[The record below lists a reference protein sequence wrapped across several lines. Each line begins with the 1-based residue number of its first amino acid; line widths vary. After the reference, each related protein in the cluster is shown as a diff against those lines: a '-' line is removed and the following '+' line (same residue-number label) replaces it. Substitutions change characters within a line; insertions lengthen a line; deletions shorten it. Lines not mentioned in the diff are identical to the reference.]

1 MGIEALNCQYC
12 GAPLKIA
19 SSVCECDYCGRVN
32 IIGGNAGNYIN
43 QLNRANR
50 LRQQYE
56 FDQAYSIYDMILS
69 ENAPSVDIIWSQALC
84 EYGIEYV
91 PDPISSKQF
100 PTLHRIKDENFLY
113 SRLYTEAIELADEQQ
128 KKLLKEAGEEI
139 ARIQEKYL
147 NIAANEKPY
156 DVFICYKETDEQ
168 SGEKTEDVKL
178 AEELYNE
185 LTECGYKV
193 FFARETLKNKI
204 GIDYEPYIFAALK
217 SSRAMAV
224 IGTKAEYFTAVWVKN
239 EWGRF
244 IKLMEKNPEKMMF
257 FACDNPEELPR
268 AFASKQAQLLSQEGA
283 IKNLAVNID
292 RFLKKSAPNQSE
304 ESAHIIDQ
312 NEFDK
317 IMSEKALGYAE
328 GIDRTKFREKERSLM
343 QEIWDINAYLQMT
356 KKLYNISYHLGA
368 IILIVASFL
377 YTFYSPMRMLTDIHS
392 SDFGSIFC

>member
-1 MGIEALNCQYC
+1 
-12 GAPLKIA
+12 
-19 SSVCECDYCGRVN
+19 
-32 IIGGNAGNYIN
+32 
-43 QLNRANR
+43 
-50 LRQQYE
+50 
-56 FDQAYSIYDMILS
+56 
-69 ENAPSVDIIWSQALC
+69 
-84 EYGIEYV
+84 
-91 PDPISSKQF
+91 
-100 PTLHRIKDENFLY
+100 
-113 SRLYTEAIELADEQQ
+113 
-128 KKLLKEAGEEI
+128 
-139 ARIQEKYL
+139 
-147 NIAANEKPY
+147 
-156 DVFICYKETDEQ
+156 
-168 SGEKTEDVKL
+168 
-178 AEELYNE
+178 
-185 LTECGYKV
+185 
-193 FFARETLKNKI
+193 
-204 GIDYEPYIFAALK
+204 
-217 SSRAMAV
+217 MAV

-356 KKLYNISYHLGA
+356 KKL
-368 IILIVASFL
+368 
-377 YTFYSPMRMLTDIHS
+377 
-392 SDFGSIFC
+392 